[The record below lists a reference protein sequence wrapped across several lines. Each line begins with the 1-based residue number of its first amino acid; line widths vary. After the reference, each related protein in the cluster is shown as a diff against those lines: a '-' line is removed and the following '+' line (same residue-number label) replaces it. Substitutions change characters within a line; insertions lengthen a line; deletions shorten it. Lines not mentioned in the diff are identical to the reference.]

1 MNVPNTYSLCTFI
14 VFSGYLLTTDTEK
27 RPDIYQCSYLAFKLN
42 DSTEK
47 CPVQNLNK
55 AKKPSF
61 DDISL
66 GKTFWKKIKLKPIKN
81 VYFLPYVVLKIHGKN
96 SQNMSTLHTCII
108 HINAILYNLLIKS
121 I

>member
-66 GKTFWKKIKLKPIKN
+66 GKTKQSHNDKKVLVHAPPISFFEMGLEK
-81 VYFLPYVVLKIHGKN
+81 
-96 SQNMSTLHTCII
+96 
-108 HINAILYNLLIKS
+108 
-121 I
+121 